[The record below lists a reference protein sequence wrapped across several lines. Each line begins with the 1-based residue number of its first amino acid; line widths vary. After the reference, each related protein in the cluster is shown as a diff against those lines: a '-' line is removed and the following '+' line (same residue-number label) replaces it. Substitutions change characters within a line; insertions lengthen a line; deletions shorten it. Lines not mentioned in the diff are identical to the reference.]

1 MICLHSFMKQTNQ
14 IFFAVKTPNGITTK
28 EKIENKVLQGDVLS
42 PMLSSNMVDHN
53 IGKPAILS
61 NNVYLY
67 KNKEVI
73 PPLTMQDDTLGIS
86 ECGFKSRKMNNF
98 LNTRANIMNL
108 QFGRDKCEKMHI
120 GKDHDEN
127 ICIEFEMDTWKD
139 TLKKN
144 INGEEEV
151 LDEYDGK
158 RKMKMVSEKK

>member
-1 MICLHSFMKQTNQ
+1 
-14 IFFAVKTPNGITTK
+14 
-28 EKIENKVLQGDVLS
+28 
-42 PMLSSNMVDHN
+42 
-53 IGKPAILS
+53 
-61 NNVYLY
+61 
-67 KNKEVI
+67 
-73 PPLTMQDDTLGIS
+73 
-86 ECGFKSRKMNNF
+86 
-98 LNTRANIMNL
+98 MNL

-158 RKMKMVSEKK
+158 RKMSMVSEKKYLGDIVTNDLKNDKNIKDRINKRTGNVNKIISALNEKPYGKHAFKAGRIMRDSLLLGSMLTNCETWII